1 MEDML
6 IQFQE
11 SHAAA
16 TGVTG
21 CGKLSGNFEI
31 QNSSPGRGNSSC
43 DGPGSKHKFYWTCWI
58 KKVNLIRNEYYEC
71 YL

>member
-1 MEDML
+1 MRYWWTGNPSGK
-6 IQFQE
+6 ISRWYGSHAVSVSGVTG

-31 QNSSPGRGNSSC
+31 QNSLPRSGNPSR
-43 DGPGSKHKFYWTCWI
+43 PRI
-58 KKVNLIRNEYYEC
+58 
-71 YL
+71 